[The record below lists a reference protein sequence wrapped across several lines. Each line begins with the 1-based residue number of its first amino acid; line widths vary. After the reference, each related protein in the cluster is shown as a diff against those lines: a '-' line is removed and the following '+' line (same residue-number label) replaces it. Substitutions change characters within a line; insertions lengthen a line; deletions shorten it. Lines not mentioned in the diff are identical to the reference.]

1 MTTVQAF
8 PGAAGALG
16 DVGLFGALVMHLE
29 VLVGAVAKELRAARP
44 EVGEPGDELLG
55 RRRGRLVEVD
65 RGHAC
70 SSRGGVRRKL
80 ALLARMLSCDALV
93 HQTLVSV
100 MASRYQSMRSRRR
113 LLSQVR
119 AKWRAGRRMVG
130 AAVDD
135 R

>member
-29 VLVGAVAKELRAARP
+29 VLVGAAAKEFRAARP

-55 RRRGRLVEVD
+55 RRGGRLVEAD

-70 SSRGGVRRKL
+70 SLLGVTAL
-80 ALLARMLSCDALV
+80 FAVAPNIMSLLAVNSRN
-93 HQTLVSV
+93 HGQHSV
-100 MASRYQSMRSRRR
+100 RVSRR
-113 LLSQVR
+113 
-119 AKWRAGRRMVG
+119 
-130 AAVDD
+130 
-135 R
+135 